1 MLDPSWP
8 WTPLVLWV
16 LLAGLLALL
25 VVRTARKDRRE
36 YQRFKR
42 YRTTLKRQAMMR
54 KWLLDSLW
62 SIGGV
67 AVVLLLLVWQ
77 FVAPLLAELRSWFP
91 LDTAVTWAVI
101 GGAVVAFGVLTG
113 LGILSARRSPEEV
126 ATIGDIAAM
135 LPRNRQE
142 IRLGWLLS
150 INAGVSEELLF
161 RLALPA
167 LVYGASGSAVLAVAL
182 PLVLFGALHL
192 YQGVFGVVG
201 TAVVGGLLFFAYV
214 ATGTI
219 LVPIV
224 LHALFD
230 LRSLVLIPS
239 AVYGAHRIDGRE
251 QKFIGAAR
259 SATRTS

>member
-8 WTPLVLWV
+8 WTPLVAWV
-16 LLAGLLALL
+16 LLAALLALL
-25 VVRTARKDRRE
+25 VVRTALKDRRE
-36 YQRFKR
+36 YRRFTR

-67 AVVLLLLVWQ
+67 AVVVLVVAGR
-77 FVAPLLAELRSWFP
+77 FVAPLLAELQSWLP
-91 LDTAVTWAVI
+91 IDPGLVWGI
-101 GGAVVAFGVLTG
+101 ISGGAVALAVLTIV
-113 LGILSARRSPEEV
+113 GIHSARHSPDDV

-142 IRLGWLLS
+142 LRLGWLLS

-167 LVYGASGSAVLAVAL
+167 LVFAATGSAAVAVIV
-182 PLVLFGALHL
+182 PLLLFGALHV
-192 YQGVFGVVG
+192 YQGVAGVVG
-201 TAVVGGLLFFAYV
+201 TTVVGGVLAASYI
-214 ATGTI
+214 ATGSI
-219 LVPIV
+219 VVPIL

-230 LRSLVLIPS
+230 LRSLVLIPT

-251 QKFIGAAR
+251 HKFIAR
-259 SATRTS
+259 PRAATRTS